1 MAIQQEDTMKTL
13 WIWIAAL
20 AAGILMLLFRMEIS
34 RYMADLTALLIVGTV
49 LSVFGAVGILLELY
63 IRRKK

>member
-1 MAIQQEDTMKTL
+1 MKKL

-20 AAGILMLLFRMEIS
+20 AVGILTLLFRMEIS

-63 IRRKK
+63 IRRNK

>member
-1 MAIQQEDTMKTL
+1 MKKL

-34 RYMADLTALLIVGTV
+34 RYMVDLTALLIGTV
-49 LSVFGAVGILLELY
+49 LSVFGAAGILLELY
-63 IRRKK
+63 IRRNK

>member
-1 MAIQQEDTMKTL
+1 MKTL

>member
-1 MAIQQEDTMKTL
+1 MKTL

-49 LSVFGAVGILLELY
+49 LSVFGAAGILLELY

>member
-1 MAIQQEDTMKTL
+1 MKKL
-13 WIWIAAL
+13 RIWIAAL
-20 AAGILMLLFRMEIS
+20 AVGILMLLFRMEIS

-63 IRRKK
+63 IRRNK

>member
-1 MAIQQEDTMKTL
+1 MKKL

-20 AAGILMLLFRMEIS
+20 AVGILMLLFRMEIS
-34 RYMADLTALLIVGTV
+34 RYMADLSALLIVGTV

-63 IRRKK
+63 IRRNK

>member
-1 MAIQQEDTMKTL
+1 
-13 WIWIAAL
+13 
-20 AAGILMLLFRMEIS
+20 MLLFRMEIS

-49 LSVFGAVGILLELY
+49 LSVFRAAGILLELY